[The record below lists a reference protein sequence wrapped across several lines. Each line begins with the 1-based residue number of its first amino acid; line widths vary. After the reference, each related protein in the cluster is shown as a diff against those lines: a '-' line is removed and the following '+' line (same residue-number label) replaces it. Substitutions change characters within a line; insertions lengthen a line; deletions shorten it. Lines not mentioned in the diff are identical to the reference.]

1 MSALSRVSTA
11 RSGGSMNVVVIRGV
25 VLNAPVERVL
35 GSGEYATS
43 FDVVTESDEG
53 RLTVPVNWV
62 TTVKTLLQEGEDVM
76 VSGSVRRR
84 FYRAGGSVQSRTE
97 VLAKQVLNMRR
108 KVAVKK
114 SLTEIQKELTH
125 NW

>member
-1 MSALSRVSTA
+1 
-11 RSGGSMNVVVIRGV
+11 MNVVVIRGV
-25 VLNAPVERVL
+25 VLNTPVERVL